1 MISNF
6 LEIFSFFTSK
16 QKLIFLFLIF
26 FNILISFFEM
36 VSIASLIPF
45 ISVISDPSLI
55 ATNDHLNLLYNYFEF
70 ENDNNFIVFL
80 GVFFLSL
87 VILSNISY
95 LLNIWVTN
103 FFIFRI
109 GTQISENLFNYYLQD
124 NIFFNMENSSSKLS
138 SKIVLEVHRF
148 IDGVL
153 SSYITIIFKSF
164 FLFFVFGLLLIFNT
178 KITLVGFS
186 VILVF
191 YISIFLLIKKPVVK
205 FGKKIS
211 DLHKIRLKLISEV
224 FFGIKEVKIFNQ
236 VKYFQEKF
244 KNFSSDLNKKI
255 AFNRSVSVSP
265 RYLLE
270 LLALSGLCILAIF
283 SHISS
288 NGNFVKF
295 IPIISIYIFA
305 GYKLLPSSQT
315 IFSSLTTLSSE
326 ISSFLNF
333 KNDLLKMKKSDS
345 LANQNFRNEKVSFQD
360 VIKFSDV
367 CLQYQNTE
375 FKINNFNL
383 EIFKNDYVGIFGK
396 SGSGKSSIV
405 NILCG
410 FIKPTSGRIKIDNKL
425 MSELSLKDW
434 WSNISYVPQSVY
446 IFDDTL
452 KNNIIMRENLDIK
465 LLNEVIN
472 FVGLDYLIKT
482 PKNFNLL
489 LGERGS
495 QISGGEAQRIGIARA
510 IYKKS
515 KILILDEFTSSLDEV
530 NENKILEVLLK
541 LKGKITVILVTHKD
555 AVLNVCNKK
564 VHMDNGKIIKVL

>member
-124 NIFFNMENSSSKLS
+124 NIFFNIENSSSKLS

-236 VKYFQEKF
+236 VEYFQEKF

-564 VHMDNGKIIKVL
+564 VHMNNGKIIKVL